1 MPPLLEIRDLEVRF
15 PVGGGWFGRPRAV
28 VHAVDG
34 VDLHVNAGEIVA
46 VVGESGCGKTTLAR
60 SVLGLNQPTGGA
72 IRFRDASL
80 LDVKTTQQM
89 RDHRREIQMIFQD
102 PFDSLNPRKTVLQT
116 LAQPLRIHG
125 IVPRNQIRAEVVR
138 LLNMVGL
145 SPGESYL
152 SRYPHQF
159 SGGQRQRICIA
170 RAIALR
176 PSLIVADEAVSALDI
191 SIRAQ
196 ILALLQQ
203 LQKELGLSYL
213 FITHDLGVVRSF
225 CERVVVMYLGHV
237 VEEGPTEQIFQR
249 PRHPYTVALL
259 EACPLADPVVA
270 RRRTSAPLTGDIPSP
285 ISPPKACRFH
295 TRCPMAQDICRTDA
309 PPLVDCGGGQT
320 SRCHFADE
328 FERWPRFD
336 FGATRVMA

>member
-1 MPPLLEIRDLEVRF
+1 MSALLEIQDLEVHF
-15 PVGGGWFGRPRAV
+15 PVGGSWFGGPRAV

-34 VDLHVNAGEIVA
+34 VDLHVAPGEIVA

-60 SVLGLNQPTGGA
+60 SVLGLNRPTGGM
-72 IRFRDASL
+72 IRFRGSNVLGAQSA
-80 LDVKTTQQM
+80 QNM
-89 RDHRREIQMIFQD
+89 RAYRRAVQMIFQD

-125 IVPRNQIRAEVVR
+125 IVPRSEIRAEVIR
-138 LLNMVGL
+138 LLDLVGL

-152 SRYPHQF
+152 NRYPHQF

-196 ILALLQQ
+196 ILALLQK
-203 LQKELGLSYL
+203 LRTDLGLSYL

-237 VEEGPTEQIFQR
+237 VEEGPTEQIFER
-249 PRHPYTVALL
+249 PRHPYTTALL
-259 EACPLADPVVA
+259 EACPLADPVLA

-285 ISPPKACRFH
+285 VAPPKACRFH
-295 TRCPMAQDICRTDA
+295 TRCPMAQEICGTVA
-309 PPLVDCGGGQT
+309 PPIVDCGNGQK
-320 SRCHFADE
+320 SRCHFAGDLD
-328 FERWPRFD
+328 RWPEFD
-336 FGATRVMA
+336 FSGAKASA

>member
-1 MPPLLEIRDLEVRF
+1 MAPLLEIQNLEVHF
-15 PVGGGWFGRPRAV
+15 PVGGGWFSGPKGI

-34 VDLHVNAGEIVA
+34 VDLHVNPGEIVA
-46 VVGESGCGKTTLAR
+46 VVGESGCGKSTLAR
-60 SVLGLNQPTGGA
+60 SVLGLNRPTAGS
-72 IRFRDASL
+72 IKFRGTSQQ
-80 LDVKTTQQM
+80 DVKTARQM
-89 RDHRREIQMIFQD
+89 RDYRREIQMIFQD

-125 IVPRNQIRAEVVR
+125 IVPNSEIQAEVIR
-138 LLNMVGL
+138 LLNLVGL

-152 SRYPHQF
+152 GRYPHQF

-196 ILALLQQ
+196 ILSLM
-203 LQKELGLSYL
+203 QKLRKDLGLSYL

-225 CERVVVMYLGHV
+225 CERVMVMYLGHV

-249 PRHPYTVALL
+249 PRHPYTIALL
-259 EACPLADPVVA
+259 EACPLADPVIA
-270 RRRTSAPLTGDIPSP
+270 RKRASAPLKGDIPSP
-285 ISPPKACRFH
+285 ISPPKACRFN
-295 TRCPMAQDICRTDA
+295 TRCPMAQDICRTEA
-309 PPLVDCGGGQT
+309 PPLIDCGNGQI
-320 SRCHFADE
+320 SRCHFAHD
-328 FERWPRFD
+328 FGKLPQFD
-336 FGATRVMA
+336 FGAAGGRA

>member
-1 MPPLLEIRDLEVRF
+1 VPPLLEIQNLEVHF
-15 PVGGGWFGRPRAV
+15 PVGGGWFSGPRGV

-34 VDLHVNAGEIVA
+34 VDLHVNPGEIVA

-60 SVLGLNQPTGGA
+60 SVLGLNQPTGGT
-72 IRFRDASL
+72 IRFRNANL
-80 LDVKTTQQM
+80 LDAKTAQQM
-89 RDHRREIQMIFQD
+89 RGYRREIQMIFQD

-125 IVPRNQIRAEVVR
+125 IAPRNEIRAEVVR
-138 LLNMVGL
+138 LLDMVGL

-152 SRYPHQF
+152 GRYPHQF

-176 PSLIVADEAVSALDI
+176 PLLIVADEAVSALDI

-196 ILALLQQ
+196 ILALLQRLKQ
-203 LQKELGLSYL
+203 ELGLSYL

-237 VEEGPTEQIFQR
+237 VEQGPTEQIFRQ
-249 PRHPYTVALL
+249 PRHPYTIALL
-259 EACPLADPVVA
+259 EACPLADPVIA
-270 RRRTSAPLTGDIPSP
+270 RKRTSAPLTGDIPSP

-295 TRCPMAQDICRTDA
+295 TRCPMARDICRTEA
-309 PPLVDCGGGQT
+309 PPLVDDGRGHI

-328 FERWPRFD
+328 FERRPRFE
-336 FGATRVMA
+336 FGASKVMA